1 MYKIAVIEDDTL
13 LGQALVEMLTSHGY
27 QAFAAE
33 SVTKARRLLERQP
46 VDLLLI
52 DRGLA
57 DGDGVELCRQRSGQ
71 EKLPAIFLTARD
83 EEEDIVEAFDAGAD
97 DYLVKPVALAVL
109 LKHIEAVLRRTGG
122 EPNQVF
128 YYQDFSLDYDRKEA
142 RIQGKP
148 VALTPKEYGILE
160 VLTRNQ
166 KKVVTKRMLLEK
178 VWDDGGNFV
187 EENTLHVT
195 LNRLKKKIEPDPAH
209 PVYVKNVFGTNW
221 LPYVTSY
228 YGYRVHPI
236 SGEKNYHT
244 GVDIGMPQGT
254 EILAGHDGVVTQ
266 AGEAGS
272 YGLIG
277 VLEGD
282 MEDGRTLT
290 TKYAHCSELLVSAG
304 QEVKQGD
311 VIAKVGSTGDS
322 TGPHLHYEVIVRGKY
337 DNPSKYYYMD
347 LTPEEYDRMIQI
359 AENHGQV
366 MD

>member
-128 YYQDFSLDYDRKEA
+128 YYRKEA
-142 RIQGKP
+142 RIQGQP
-148 VALTPKEYGILE
+148 VVLTPKEYGILE

-166 KKVVTKRMLLEK
+166 KKVVTKRMLLEQ

-209 PVYVKNVFGTNW
+209 PVYVKNVFG
-221 LPYVTSY
+221 L
-228 YGYRVHPI
+228 GYTF
-236 SGEKNYHT
+236 GE
-244 GVDIGMPQGT
+244 
-254 EILAGHDGVVTQ
+254 
-266 AGEAGS
+266 
-272 YGLIG
+272 
-277 VLEGD
+277 
-282 MEDGRTLT
+282 
-290 TKYAHCSELLVSAG
+290 
-304 QEVKQGD
+304 
-311 VIAKVGSTGDS
+311 
-322 TGPHLHYEVIVRGKY
+322 
-337 DNPSKYYYMD
+337 
-347 LTPEEYDRMIQI
+347 
-359 AENHGQV
+359 
-366 MD
+366 

>member
-166 KKVVTKRMLLEK
+166 KKVVTKRMLLEQ

-209 PVYVKNVFGTNW
+209 PVYVKNVFGLGHTF
-221 LPYVTSY
+221 
-228 YGYRVHPI
+228 
-236 SGEKNYHT
+236 GE
-244 GVDIGMPQGT
+244 
-254 EILAGHDGVVTQ
+254 
-266 AGEAGS
+266 
-272 YGLIG
+272 
-277 VLEGD
+277 
-282 MEDGRTLT
+282 
-290 TKYAHCSELLVSAG
+290 
-304 QEVKQGD
+304 
-311 VIAKVGSTGDS
+311 
-322 TGPHLHYEVIVRGKY
+322 
-337 DNPSKYYYMD
+337 
-347 LTPEEYDRMIQI
+347 
-359 AENHGQV
+359 
-366 MD
+366 

>member
-83 EEEDIVEAFDAGAD
+83 EEEGIVEAFDAGAD

-142 RIQGKP
+142 RIQGQP
-148 VALTPKEYGILE
+148 VALTPKEYEILE

-166 KKVVTKRMLLEK
+166 KKVVTKRMLLEQ

-209 PVYVKNVFGTNW
+209 PDFSQKSCESDNGSLPEVYLHTRFLPAGYIPRSEPAPAFGKSLPSPAVLFFFETCYSPNV
-221 LPYVTSY
+221 
-228 YGYRVHPI
+228 
-236 SGEKNYHT
+236 
-244 GVDIGMPQGT
+244 
-254 EILAGHDGVVTQ
+254 
-266 AGEAGS
+266 
-272 YGLIG
+272 
-277 VLEGD
+277 
-282 MEDGRTLT
+282 
-290 TKYAHCSELLVSAG
+290 
-304 QEVKQGD
+304 
-311 VIAKVGSTGDS
+311 
-322 TGPHLHYEVIVRGKY
+322 
-337 DNPSKYYYMD
+337 
-347 LTPEEYDRMIQI
+347 
-359 AENHGQV
+359 
-366 MD
+366 

>member
-57 DGDGVELCRQRSGQ
+57 DGDGVELCRQRS
-71 EKLPAIFLTARD
+71 
-83 EEEDIVEAFDAGAD
+83 
-97 DYLVKPVALAVL
+97 
-109 LKHIEAVLRRTGG
+109 EAVLRRTGG

-160 VLTRNQ
+160 VLTQNQ
-166 KKVVTKRMLLEK
+166 KKVVTKRMLLEQ

-209 PVYVKNVFGTNW
+209 PVYVKNVFG
-221 LPYVTSY
+221 L
-228 YGYRVHPI
+228 GYTF
-236 SGEKNYHT
+236 GE
-244 GVDIGMPQGT
+244 
-254 EILAGHDGVVTQ
+254 
-266 AGEAGS
+266 
-272 YGLIG
+272 
-277 VLEGD
+277 
-282 MEDGRTLT
+282 
-290 TKYAHCSELLVSAG
+290 
-304 QEVKQGD
+304 
-311 VIAKVGSTGDS
+311 
-322 TGPHLHYEVIVRGKY
+322 
-337 DNPSKYYYMD
+337 
-347 LTPEEYDRMIQI
+347 
-359 AENHGQV
+359 
-366 MD
+366 

>member
-57 DGDGVELCRQRSGQ
+57 DGDGVELCRQRRGQ

-142 RIQGKP
+142 RIQGQP

-160 VLTRNQ
+160 VLTQNQ
-166 KKVVTKRMLLEK
+166 KKVVTKRMLLEQ
-178 VWDDGGNFV
+178 VWTVRRGRKRRAFKRG
-187 EENTLHVT
+187 
-195 LNRLKKKIEPDPAH
+195 
-209 PVYVKNVFGTNW
+209 
-221 LPYVTSY
+221 
-228 YGYRVHPI
+228 
-236 SGEKNYHT
+236 
-244 GVDIGMPQGT
+244 QGR
-254 EILAGHDGVVTQ
+254 Q
-266 AGEAGS
+266 ADTFRE
-272 YGLIG
+272 YP
-277 VLEGD
+277 
-282 MEDGRTLT
+282 
-290 TKYAHCSELLVSAG
+290 
-304 QEVKQGD
+304 
-311 VIAKVGSTGDS
+311 GSTERYFCIFCSRNSRGRKR
-322 TGPHLHYEVIVRGKY
+322 GRRGKRR
-337 DNPSKYYYMD
+337 K
-347 LTPEEYDRMIQI
+347 
-359 AENHGQV
+359 
-366 MD
+366 

>member
-13 LGQALVEMLTSHGY
+13 LGQALVEMFTFHGY

-83 EEEDIVEAFDAGAD
+83 EEEGIVEAFDAGAD

-142 RIQGKP
+142 RIQGQP

-166 KKVVTKRMLLEK
+166 KKVVTKRMLLEQ

-209 PVYVKNVFGTNW
+209 PAYVKNVFG
-221 LPYVTSY
+221 L
-228 YGYRVHPI
+228 GYTF
-236 SGEKNYHT
+236 GE
-244 GVDIGMPQGT
+244 
-254 EILAGHDGVVTQ
+254 
-266 AGEAGS
+266 
-272 YGLIG
+272 
-277 VLEGD
+277 
-282 MEDGRTLT
+282 
-290 TKYAHCSELLVSAG
+290 
-304 QEVKQGD
+304 
-311 VIAKVGSTGDS
+311 
-322 TGPHLHYEVIVRGKY
+322 
-337 DNPSKYYYMD
+337 
-347 LTPEEYDRMIQI
+347 
-359 AENHGQV
+359 
-366 MD
+366 

>member
-33 SVTKARRLLERQP
+33 SVTKVRRLLERQP

-97 DYLVKPVALAVL
+97 DYLVKPVAHAVL

-142 RIQGKP
+142 RIQGQP

-160 VLTRNQ
+160 VLTQNQ
-166 KKVVTKRMLLEK
+166 KKVVTKRMLLEQ
-178 VWDDGGNFV
+178 VWDDAGI
-187 EENTLHVT
+187 LW
-195 LNRLKKKIEPDPAH
+195 KKI
-209 PVYVKNVFGTNW
+209 
-221 LPYVTSY
+221 
-228 YGYRVHPI
+228 RC
-236 SGEKNYHT
+236 
-244 GVDIGMPQGT
+244 M
-254 EILAGHDGVVTQ
+254 
-266 AGEAGS
+266 
-272 YGLIG
+272 
-277 VLEGD
+277 
-282 MEDGRTLT
+282 
-290 TKYAHCSELLVSAG
+290 
-304 QEVKQGD
+304 
-311 VIAKVGSTGDS
+311 
-322 TGPHLHYEVIVRGKY
+322 
-337 DNPSKYYYMD
+337 
-347 LTPEEYDRMIQI
+347 
-359 AENHGQV
+359 
-366 MD
+366 